1 MAPGCCEPGVAP
13 GGGCCA
19 PKKPSA
25 KEQFLALCKSL
36 GPEENKQFMVWLAK
50 EVGERQRSRGQKYI
64 EHDFNVG
71 YRA

>member
-13 GGGCCA
+13 AGGCCG

-50 EVGERQRSRGQKYI
+50 EVGELSFQQPGSEI
-64 EHDFNVG
+64 FT
-71 YRA
+71 A

>member
-13 GGGCCA
+13 AGGCCG

-50 EVGERQRSRGQKYI
+50 EVGVRSLRSFKLPRSFQ
-64 EHDFNVG
+64 
-71 YRA
+71 AL